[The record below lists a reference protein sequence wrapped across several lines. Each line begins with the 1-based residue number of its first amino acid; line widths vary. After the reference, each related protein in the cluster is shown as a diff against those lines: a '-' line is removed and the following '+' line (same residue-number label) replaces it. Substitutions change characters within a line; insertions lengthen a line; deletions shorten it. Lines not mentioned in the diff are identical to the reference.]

1 MITIGRADKADF
13 PEINLQNIKVKLDT
27 GAYTSSIHCHD
38 VKEVKLNGEKY
49 IEFELLDPSHPEY
62 ENKIYTVKNYFEK
75 LIKSSNG
82 TAEQRFVIET
92 VISIFD
98 EVYPIELSLSERG
111 DMKYPILL
119 GRKFINKRFLV
130 NTALKNVSY
139 KLKSKANKKKL
150 D

>member
-38 VKEVKLNGEKY
+38 VKEVELNGEKY